1 MTYSTVPSSVDAE
14 TRVPKPVLVFT
25 ATYNEADNI
34 ASLVEAVFRALPG
47 CEMLVVDDNS
57 PDGTGK
63 ILDDLAAQAPRLH
76 VIHRPGKS
84 GLGSAH
90 KLAFKYALEHGYD
103 LLVTMDAD
111 FSHDPA
117 ALPEMMSKLER
128 AEFVIGSRYT
138 AGGRSEQTLSRV
150 ILSRGANGLTRV
162 LLGIPVR
169 EATTSYRGFRRS
181 LLARLDIDAIKS
193 EGYSFFVE
201 SIFQVSRHARQDGDT
216 QSMVEF
222 PICFADRRKGVTK
235 ISRLEIWR
243 GMTTLARLAARRIL
257 GAKG

>member
-1 MTYSTVPSSVDAE
+1 
-14 TRVPKPVLVFT
+14 
-25 ATYNEADNI
+25 
-34 ASLVEAVFRALPG
+34 
-47 CEMLVVDDNS
+47 
-57 PDGTGK
+57 
-63 ILDDLAAQAPRLH
+63 
-76 VIHRPGKS
+76 
-84 GLGSAH
+84 
-90 KLAFKYALEHGYD
+90 
-103 LLVTMDAD
+103 MDAD
-111 FSHDPA
+111 FSHHPA

-138 AGGRSEQTLSRV
+138 TGGRSEQTLSRV
-150 ILSRGANGLTRV
+150 ILSRGANGLTRL

-216 QSMVEF
+216 QPMVEF

-243 GMTTLARLAARRIL
+243 GMTTWRGSRRSASWAPRASAVSGWRNHPWLRREFWAAAAPKLATVLTFAITIRVFLRSTTP
-257 GAKG
+257 